1 MSFNLDYSKE
11 SQEVIF
17 SRKTHKVSQSQIFF
31 NHVLVS
37 PVGCQNHLGLILASK
52 LTFDID
58 IKSIMVKVN
67 STISLIRKFQRV
79 LPRLSLVTTYKA
91 FIRSHLDYG
100 DMFDQAFNDSFREEI
115 ESVQCDVALAVT

>member
-1 MSFNLDYSKE
+1 
-11 SQEVIF
+11 
-17 SRKTHKVSQSQIFF
+17 
-31 NHVLVS
+31 
-37 PVGCQNHLGLILASK
+37 
-52 LTFDID
+52 
-58 IKSIMVKVN
+58 MVKVN

-100 DMFDQAFNDSFREEI
+100 DIMFDQAFNDSFREEI